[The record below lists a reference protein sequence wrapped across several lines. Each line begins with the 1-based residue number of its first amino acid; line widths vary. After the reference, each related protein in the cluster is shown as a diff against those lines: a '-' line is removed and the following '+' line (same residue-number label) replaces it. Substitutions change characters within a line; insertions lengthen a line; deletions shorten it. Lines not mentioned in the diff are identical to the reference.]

1 MEKIVHVHHMT
12 NMSTSEYKIL
22 WSYEIN
28 KLEKVFLATYYY
40 VYPLCLI
47 SDQEKKEDLYK
58 EKKYFY
64 CMSNKPAP

>member
-1 MEKIVHVHHMT
+1 MI
-12 NMSTSEYKIL
+12 NMATSEYKKL

-40 VYPLCLI
+40 VYLCLI
-47 SDQEKKEDLYK
+47 SDQEKKEDLYN

-64 CMSNKPAP
+64 CISNKTAP